1 MMKSSVNRSASNS
14 SKNKNVNEKAEFTT
28 GVSSQ
33 QRSQIQ
39 SFVKPRDIRNM
50 INAKREEANP
60 EKNKQLF
67 NVI

>member
-14 SKNKNVNEKAEFTT
+14 SKNKNVNEKTEFTT

-50 INAKREEANP
+50 INAKREETNP